1 MCVGFSGLADFV
13 CLCLF
18 WALCGDVLGCRVTS
32 IMTDTVLS
40 RPLRADMPG
49 HSDFPS
55 VMIAE
60 MGVLSSRCVLAL
72 CCVFVWCTFVESF
85 SGFYDPD
92 DDRPLG

>member
-1 MCVGFSGLADFV
+1 
-13 CLCLF
+13 
-18 WALCGDVLGCRVTS
+18 
-32 IMTDTVLS
+32 
-40 RPLRADMPG
+40 MPG
-49 HSDFPS
+49 YSDFPS

-60 MGVLSSRCVLAL
+60 MGVLSSRCMLAL